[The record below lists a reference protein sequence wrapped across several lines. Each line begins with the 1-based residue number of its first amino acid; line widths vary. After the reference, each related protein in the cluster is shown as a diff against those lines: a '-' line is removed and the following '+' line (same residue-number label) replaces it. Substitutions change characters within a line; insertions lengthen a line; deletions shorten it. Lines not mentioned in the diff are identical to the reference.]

1 MTKMLLKRKRKRKK
15 YIPLAMEVKELWQ
28 QAKVTVTPL
37 VTSVAG
43 ITSKYYT
50 ENLQK
55 LGLPKYIHTNI
66 QKAVILKTCSIVRK
80 FLNL

>member
-1 MTKMLLKRKRKRKK
+1 MTKMLKRKRERK
-15 YIPLAMEVKELWQ
+15 YTPLAMEVKGLWQ
-28 QAKVTVTPL
+28 QEKVTIIPLLTSVTG
-37 VTSVAG
+37 VTS
-43 ITSKYYT
+43 KNYT

-55 LGLPKYIHTNI
+55 LGLPKYIHTNV